1 MTTPRRLEQL
11 VEQPLAQRGHDARR
25 VGPDHVVPAAEA
37 REALMNE
44 RQIMAMLHHP
54 FICELITTFKNAR
67 WLYMLMEFAQ
77 GGDLYGRLD
86 DAGALPESLACA
98 LDPALGGDGGGA
110 EPGTTGVTVA
120 QLPISPGPWLEAQT
134 YLSSKEGFD
143 VVCVAITFCLAAVIA
158 ANSARIFG

>member
-1 MTTPRRLEQL
+1 MTLRLTF
-11 VEQPLAQRGHDARR
+11 
-25 VGPDHVVPAAEA
+25 VGAGAA
-37 REALMNE
+37 
-44 RQIMAMLHHP
+44 P
-54 FICELITTFKNAR
+54 
-67 WLYMLMEFAQ
+67 
-77 GGDLYGRLD
+77 